1 MSILKTQ
8 SSEERN
14 RLFQVEEMACPKAQK
29 EKRARRVPKKKKSQF
44 GYRCQRE
51 KAGRQISGRSCPVT
65 KSRFMPRAVGS
76 HGRF

>member
-29 EKRARRVPKKKKSQF
+29 EKRADVFQKKKKKSVWLQMPE
-44 GYRCQRE
+44 RE
-51 KAGRQISGRSCPVT
+51 GWKTNQW
-65 KSRFMPRAVGS
+65 
-76 HGRF
+76 